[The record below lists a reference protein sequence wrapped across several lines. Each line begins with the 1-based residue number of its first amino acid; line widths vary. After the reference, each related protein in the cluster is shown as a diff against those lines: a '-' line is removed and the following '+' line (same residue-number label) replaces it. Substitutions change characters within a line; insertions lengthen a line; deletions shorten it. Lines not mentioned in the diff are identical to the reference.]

1 VNVFRWVAVCAV
13 GWALVIDA
21 TCASC
26 ASLPRPVLSSDDAR
40 AVDVFVAA
48 WDAARL
54 PSLASCDIDRTDV
67 LHTTTSE
74 QFALKCGVP
83 AKYAA
88 ACTANWKHQR
98 GMVVKAYPLV
108 VLRPEQPSI
117 DNVGGGPVVH
127 ELIHWASRCTEG
139 PLDERHQDPRY
150 WEAASKDPAVR
161 AVSVQG
167 RARAMLTAPAHPAPR

>member
-1 VNVFRWVAVCAV
+1 MSTGDGAPIAWTFWCAV
-13 GWALVIDA
+13 AWALVLLVW
-21 TCASC
+21 CSGC
-26 ASLPRPVLSSDDAR
+26 ASLPRPVLEPDDR
-40 AVDVFVAA
+40 KAVGVFVEA
-48 WDAARL
+48 WTGAGL
-54 PSLASCDIDRTDV
+54 PSLASCDIDKADV
-67 LHTTTSE
+67 LHTTTPE

-88 ACTANWKHQR
+88 ACIANWKHQR

-108 VLRPEQPSI
+108 VLRPGQSSV

-127 ELIHWASRCTEG
+127 ELIHWASRCTDG

-150 WEAASKDPAVR
+150 WEAASRDPAVR

-167 RARAMLTAPAHPAPR
+167 RARAILAP